1 MYNFD
6 WMCKFLVQISRALHV
21 KFANAFE
28 ILDWYQNTNCQLCQ
42 DKFKIKAELKNTN
55 EFFLHMKLDI
65 FKIQLSFNPCNY
77 F

>member
-1 MYNFD
+1 MALVNNYFQMFIVLGMYNFD

-42 DKFKIKAELKNTN
+42 DKSKIKAELK
-55 EFFLHMKLDI
+55 KY
-65 FKIQLSFNPCNY
+65 Q
-77 F
+77 